1 MTREKSHVWVAAL
14 LGIAFVVASFVLA
27 GAYVRGHSTAE
38 TIRVIGSA
46 RRPIRSDFIIWTG
59 RVTQSAPTVDAAY
72 TALTA
77 DVAKVRA
84 YLGAKGI
91 SAAEIVP
98 AAIVTKTLYARTN
111 TDRNANNDQANDAAG
126 GVVYRPVVGYQ
137 LSEDVSVRSQ
147 SVDLVDSVSRQST
160 ELISKGIPLESDPP
174 QYLSTKLSD
183 LKVTMQAEAARDAR
197 ARAEQIAASSGCRL
211 GAVRHANMSAPV
223 ITPLYSNAL
232 SDGGVDDTTS
242 LDKRITAVVTIEYA
256 VR

>member
-14 LGIAFVVASFVLA
+14 LGAAFVIAAFVLA
-27 GAYVRGHSTAE
+27 GAFVRAHSTE
-38 TIRVIGSA
+38 EPIRVIGSA
-46 RRPIRSDFIIWTG
+46 RKPIRSDFIIWTG
-59 RVTQSAPTVDAAY
+59 RVTQTAPTVDAAY

-77 DVAKVRA
+77 NVAKVRA

-91 SAAEIVP
+91 ASGEIISAAIT
-98 AAIVTKTLYARTN
+98 TKTLYARV
-111 TDRNANNDQANDAAG
+111 NADNNNNNGQANDTPDVAI
-126 GVVYRPVVGYQ
+126 YRPIVGYQ
-137 LSEDVSVRSQ
+137 LSEEVSVRSQ

-160 ELISKGIPLESDPP
+160 ELISKGIPFESDPP

-211 GAVRHANMSAPV
+211 GAVRHARMSAPV

-232 SDGGVDDTTS
+232 SDGGVDDTSS
-242 LDKRITAVVTIEYA
+242 LDKRITAVVTVEYA